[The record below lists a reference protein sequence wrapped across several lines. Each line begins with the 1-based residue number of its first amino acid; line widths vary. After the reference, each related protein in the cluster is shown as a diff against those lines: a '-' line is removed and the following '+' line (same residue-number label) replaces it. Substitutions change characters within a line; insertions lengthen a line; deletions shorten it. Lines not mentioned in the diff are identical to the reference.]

1 MTCESIKIKIK
12 FMKMS
17 KRKFIKALT
26 LSPILMVGA
35 CKIKALSHNTILT
48 KNIFGGKNMPFE
60 LPALPYGKNAL
71 APHISENTINY
82 HYGKHHQ
89 AYITNLNNLIAGT
102 DLANKSLEE
111 IIKISAN
118 DKTKVGIFNNSA
130 QVWNHTFYWH
140 SMKPNGGGKPS
151 GEVLK
156 KIEADFGFYEN
167 FVTEFKNAGAT
178 QFGSGWAWLVLDA
191 GKLKVVKTGNAETPL
206 TTSAKPLMTMDV
218 WEHAYYLDFQNA
230 RPNYIDTF
238 LNHLVNWDF
247 VAENLKK

>member
-1 MTCESIKIKIK
+1 
-12 FMKMS
+12 MKMS

-26 LSPILMVGA
+26 LSPILMLGA
-35 CKIKALSHNTILT
+35 CKIKALSHNAILT
-48 KNIFGGKNMPFE
+48 KNIFGRTNMPFE
-60 LPALPYGKNAL
+60 LPTLPYGKNAL

-89 AYITNLNNLIAGT
+89 AYVTNLNNLISGT
-102 DLANKSLEE
+102 DLGDKSLEE

-140 SMKPNGGGKPS
+140 SMKPNGGGKPT

-156 KIEADFGFYEN
+156 LIESDFGSYEN

-178 QFGSGWAWLVLDA
+178 QFGSGWAWLVLDS

-230 RPNYIDTF
+230 RPTYIDTF

-247 VAENLKK
+247 VNENLKK

>member
-1 MTCESIKIKIK
+1 MTCQSIKIKIK

-26 LSPILMVGA
+26 LSPILMLGA
-35 CKIKALSHNTILT
+35 CKIKALSHNAILT
-48 KNIFGGKNMPFE
+48 KNIFGRTNMPFE
-60 LPALPYGKNAL
+60 LPTLPYGKNAL

-89 AYITNLNNLIAGT
+89 AYVTNLNNLISGT
-102 DLANKSLEE
+102 DLGDKSLEE

-140 SMKPNGGGKPS
+140 SMKPNGGGKPT
-151 GEVLK
+151 GEILK
-156 KIEADFGFYEN
+156 LIESDFGSYEN

-178 QFGSGWAWLVLDA
+178 QFGSGWAWLVLDS

-230 RPNYIDTF
+230 RPTYIDTF

-247 VAENLKK
+247 VNENLKK